1 MYAVDGA
8 DQAVPIE
15 DMPRPALPPNPLIVA
30 GDFDLFLAYH
40 VAPGTGLV
48 LIEFENPAAHYFG
61 GPSDQ
66 ALNGHPLRA
75 RGLDYY
81 GAFEVYDSSWIR
93 ALARMDRARSRHD
106 PRMFDGLRH
115 FIFTFQ
121 DETFECVARGMRILS
136 LGANNAAN
144 TKAIFDT
151 MFARVGR
158 PLG

>member
-1 MYAVDGA
+1 MYTIDGQ

-15 DMPRPALPPNPLIVA
+15 DIPRPALPPNPLVVA
-30 GDFDLFLAYH
+30 GDFDLFLAYQ

-48 LIEFENPAAHYFG
+48 LIEFENPASHYFG

-66 ALNGHPLRA
+66 ALNGHPLRG

-93 ALARMDRARSRHD
+93 VLARMDRAHPRHD

-136 LGANNAAN
+136 LGANNAEN